1 MVLDKI
7 KQPNDIKNLTMEEVQ
22 ALPDEIRSFLI
33 EHLSKTGGHLASN
46 LGTVELTIA
55 LHLLL
60 DFPKDKLVWDVGHQA
75 YTHKILTGRADEFEH
90 LRQYGGI
97 SGFPKREES
106 ACDSFDTGHS
116 STSLS
121 AALGYCMARDLAGDN
136 YKVAAVIGDGAL
148 TGGLAYEALNNA
160 SRLKKSNFLIIL
172 NDNEMSISKNVGG
185 MSTNLERLRTSSKY
199 VGLKNN
205 VLNSL
210 EAWPNGEKIIRKIRS
225 TKNGIKSLMVPNM
238 VFEDLGIMYLGPVDG
253 HNIKAMLETFK
264 MAIGINGPVLVHV
277 ITKKGNGYEPAE
289 RHPSRFHGTD
299 IFEIETGLPKR
310 NPNPGYTD
318 VFSTVMRKMG
328 DRNPEVVAITAAMAE
343 GAGLKR
349 FRNMFPDRFFDVG
362 IAEEHAVTFA
372 AGLALGGRTPVFA
385 VYSSFL
391 QRAYDQIL
399 EDVCLQNLHVV
410 FAIDRAGLVG
420 ADGSTHQGIFDVSF
434 LTSMPNM
441 TLMAPKNKWELSD
454 MMKYAV
460 SEHKGPVAIRYPRG
474 EAYCGLKEHRE
485 PIVLGK
491 AEEIKK
497 GSKVMLFALGSMVK
511 KAEETC
517 ELLKEK
523 GIDAGICN
531 ARFAKPLDKD
541 YLSQIKSDYDLIVTM
556 EENVMTGGFGEQV
569 QTFLYDKGYK
579 GSVLKIAVPDEFVRH
594 GSVTLLFKELKMDAE
609 SIAKRI
615 IKALGN

>member
-7 KQPNDIKNLTMEEVQ
+7 KQPNDIKNLSEEEIK
-22 ALPDEIRSFLI
+22 ALPGEIREFLI

-55 LHLLL
+55 LHLLM
-60 DFPKDKLVWDVGHQA
+60 DFPKDKLIWDVGHQA
-75 YTHKILTGRADEFEH
+75 YTHKILTGRAAEFEH

-106 ACDSFDTGHS
+106 DCDSFDTGHS

-121 AALGYCMARDLAGDN
+121 AALGYCMARDLAGED

-160 SRLKKSNFLIIL
+160 SRLKKSNFLIVL

-199 VGLKNN
+199 VGFKND

-210 EAWPNGEKIIRKIRS
+210 ESWPNGEKLIRKIRS

-253 HNIKAMLETFK
+253 HNIKAMLETFR
-264 MAIGINGPVLVHV
+264 MAVKIKGPVLVHV
-277 ITKKGNGYEPAE
+277 ITKKGNGYLPAE

-372 AGLALGGRTPVFA
+372 AGLALGGRVPVFA

-420 ADGSTHQGIFDVSF
+420 ADGSTHQGVFDVSF

-441 TLMAPKNKWELSD
+441 TVMAPKNKWELSD

-460 SEHKGPVAIRYPRG
+460 SEHNGPIAIRYPRG
-474 EAYCGLKEHRE
+474 EAYCGLKEHRA
-485 PIVLGK
+485 PIEYGK
-491 AEEIKK
+491 AEEIKP

-511 KAEETC
+511 KAEEVC
-517 ELLKEK
+517 EQLKAH

-531 ARFAKPLDKD
+531 ARFAKPLDES
-541 YLSQIKSDYDLIVTM
+541 YLKNIKKQYDLIVTM
-556 EENVMTGGFGEQV
+556 EENVLTGGFGEQV
-569 QTFLYDKGYK
+569 QAFLYDNDYK
-579 GSVLKIAVPDEFVRH
+579 GKVLKIAVPNEFVRH
-594 GSVTLLFKELKMDAE
+594 GSVTLLFKELHMDSE
-609 SIAKRI
+609 SITERI
-615 IKALGN
+615 LKALGN

>member
-7 KQPNDIKNLTMEEVQ
+7 KQPNDIKNLTKEEIE
-22 ALPDEIRSFLI
+22 ALPAEIRTFLI
-33 EHLSKTGGHLASN
+33 DHLSKTGGHLASN

-75 YTHKILTGRADEFEH
+75 YTHKILTGRADEFDH
-90 LRQYGGI
+90 LRQYGGL
-97 SGFPKREES
+97 SGFPKRAES
-106 ACDSFDTGHS
+106 DCDSFDTGHS

-121 AALGYCMARDLAGDN
+121 AALGYCMARDLSGDD

-210 EAWPNGEKIIRKIRS
+210 ESWPNGEKIIRKIRS

-264 MAIGINGPVLVHV
+264 MAINIDGPVLVHV

-441 TLMAPKNKWELSD
+441 TVMAPKNKWELSD

-460 SEHKGPVAIRYPRG
+460 GEHKGPIAIRYPRG
-474 EAYCGLKEHRE
+474 EAYCGLKEQRA
-485 PIVLGK
+485 PIELGK
-491 AEEIKK
+491 AEEIKS
-497 GSKVMLFALGSMVK
+497 GSKVMLLALGSMVK
-511 KAEETC
+511 KAEEV
-517 ELLKEK
+517 EALLQEK

-531 ARFAKPLDKD
+531 ARFAKPLDKA
-541 YLSQIKSDYDLIVTM
+541 YLDGIKNQYDMIVTM
-556 EENVMTGGFGEQV
+556 EENVVTGGFGEHV
-569 QTFLYDKGYK
+569 QAYLYDNGFKGK
-579 GSVLKIAVPDEFVRH
+579 VLKIAVPDEFVRH

-609 SIAKRI
+609 SIAERVL
-615 IKALGN
+615 KALGN

>member
-1 MVLDKI
+1 MVLEKI
-7 KQPNDIKNLTMEEVQ
+7 QQPNDIKNLSKQELEQ
-22 ALPDEIRSFLI
+22 LPGEIRSFLI

-46 LGTVELTIA
+46 LGTVELTMA
-55 LHLLL
+55 LHLLM
-60 DFPKDKLVWDVGHQA
+60 DFPKDKLIWDVGHQA
-75 YTHKILTGRADEFEH
+75 YTHKILTGRADEFDN
-90 LRQYGGI
+90 LRQYGGL

-106 ACDSFDTGHS
+106 PCDSFDTGHS
-116 STSLS
+116 STSIS
-121 AALGYCMARDLAGDN
+121 AALGYCMARDLAGDD
-136 YKVAAVIGDGAL
+136 YKVCAVIGDGAL

-160 SRLKKSNFLIIL
+160 SRLKKSNLLIIL

-205 VLNSL
+205 VLSSL
-210 EAWPNGEKIIRKIRS
+210 ESWPNGERIIRKIRS

-253 HNIKAMLETFK
+253 HNVKAMLETFN
-264 MAIGINGPVLVHV
+264 MAMGINGPVLVHV

-299 IFEIETGLPKR
+299 IFEIETGLPMR

-372 AGLALGGRTPVFA
+372 AGLALGGRIPVFA

-399 EDVCLQNLHVV
+399 EDVCLQKLHVI

-420 ADGSTHQGIFDVSF
+420 SDGSTHQGIFDISF
-434 LTSMPNM
+434 MTAMPNM
-441 TLMAPKNKWELSD
+441 TVMAPKNKWELSD
-454 MMKYAV
+454 MMKFAV
-460 SEHKGPVAIRYPRG
+460 AFDGPIAIRYPRG
-474 EAYCGLKEHRE
+474 EAYCGLKEHRA
-485 PIVLGK
+485 PIELGK
-491 AEEIKK
+491 AEELKA
-497 GSKVMLFALGSMVK
+497 GSQVMLLAYGSMVK
-511 KAEETC
+511 KAEEV
-517 ELLKEK
+517 EKLLKDK
-523 GIDAGICN
+523 GIDAGVCN
-531 ARFAKPLDKD
+531 ARFAKPLDKA
-541 YLSQIKSDYDLIVTM
+541 YIKGLMDKYDLIVTM
-556 EENVMTGGFGEQV
+556 EENVVTGGFGQQV
-569 QTFLYDKGYK
+569 QSFLNDNGYTGK
-579 GSVLKIAVPDEFVRH
+579 VLKIAVPDEFIRH
-594 GSVTLLFKELKMDAE
+594 GSVSLLFNELGMDAE
-609 SIAKRI
+609 SILEHI
-615 IKALGN
+615 LETLGR